1 MKIIKRIKRNLF
13 LRKLVK
19 DLKKN
24 SPEQISEKFI
34 IQQVFDILIEMR
46 KYDNE

>member
-1 MKIIKRIKRNLF
+1 MKIVKKIKRTLF
-13 LRKLVK
+13 LRKLIK

-24 SPEQISEKFI
+24 PVEQIPEKYI
-34 IQQVFDILIEMR
+34 NQQIFDILIEMR